1 MASHFRLHV
10 LLPIAVLGLLGIGVG
25 AFAFGHRPLPGS
37 SDPQTPLP
45 PLAGTTT
52 SKQHHSTD
60 QALFAWAKKAD
71 AWCAGV
77 NTTLAKL
84 EPPTTTDDLDLYL
97 AKVVQIQD
105 NAAAAFPKL
114 GYPKGHKEAVV
125 RLQRNLRR
133 SALASHAAFRA
144 IRSADQYGFARAI
157 KRWGELDNN
166 WDSQMKRLGAL
177 VCAAE
182 SADAASARSIAKYG
196 SAAAAL
202 NAALLH
208 KKVVVVLFYAPG
220 DAYDTIQTRE
230 TRAGALD
237 AKAGFLALDVTKND
251 EVAALASR
259 FDVRNAPA
267 TIVFVRGL
275 KVFYRVNGY
284 MDRQAVAQAATDARN
299 H

>member
-10 LLPIAVLGLLGIGVG
+10 LLPIAVLGVLGIGVG
-25 AFAFGHRPLPGS
+25 AFAFGHRPLPGAGE
-37 SDPQTPLP
+37 PQTPLP
-45 PLAGTTT
+45 PLTGTTT
-52 SKQHHSTD
+52 QTQSD
-60 QALFAWAKKAD
+60 QELATWAKKAD
-71 AWCAGV
+71 SWCEGV

-84 EPPTTTDDLDLYL
+84 EPPTTTADLDLWL

-105 NAAAAFPKL
+105 DAAAAFPKL
-114 GYPKGHKEAVV
+114 GYPKGHKQAVL
-125 RLQRNLRR
+125 RLQRNLRQ
-133 SALASHAAFRA
+133 SALASHAAFRSL
-144 IRSADQYGFARAI
+144 RSTDQFAFQRTV
-157 KRWGELDNN
+157 KRWGELDTN
-166 WDSQMKRLGAL
+166 WDSQMRKIGAR

-196 SAAAAL
+196 SAGAAL

-220 DAYDTIQTRE
+220 DGYDTIQTRE

-237 AKAGFLALDVTKND
+237 AKAGFLALDVTQND
-251 EVAALASR
+251 EVAALASQ

-267 TIVFVRGL
+267 TIVFVRGP
-275 KVFYRVNGY
+275 KVFYRANGY

-299 H
+299 R

>member
-10 LLPIAVLGLLGIGVG
+10 LLPIAVLGVLGIGVG
-25 AFAFGHRPLPGS
+25 AFAFGHRPLPGAG
-37 SDPQTPLP
+37 DPQTPLP
-45 PLAGTTT
+45 PLTGTTT
-52 SKQHHSTD
+52 QGQPTD
-60 QALFAWAKKAD
+60 QELAKWASKAD

-84 EPPTTTDDLDLYL
+84 EPPTTTADLDLWL

-105 NAAAAFPKL
+105 DAAAAFPKL
-114 GYPKGHKEAVV
+114 GYPKGYKQAAL
-125 RLQRNLRR
+125 RLQRNLRQ

-144 IRSADQYGFARAI
+144 LRSTDQFAFQRAV
-157 KRWGELDNN
+157 KRWGELDTN
-166 WDSQMKRLGAL
+166 WDSQMRELGAR

-196 SAAAAL
+196 SAGAAL

-208 KKVVVVLFYAPG
+208 KKIVVVLFYAPG
-220 DAYDTIQTRE
+220 DDYDTIQTRE

-237 AKAGFLALDVTKND
+237 AKAGFLALDVTQNG
-251 EVAALASR
+251 EVAALASQ

-267 TIVFVRGL
+267 TIVFVRGP

-299 H
+299 R

>member
-1 MASHFRLHV
+1 MASNFRLHV

-25 AFAFGHRPLPGS
+25 AFAFGHRPLPGAS
-37 SDPQTPLP
+37 GPESPLP
-45 PLAGTTT
+45 PLATTT
-52 SKQHHSTD
+52 SGQQPSSD
-60 QALFAWAKKAD
+60 QALVAWATKAD
-71 AWCAGV
+71 AWCATV

-105 NAAAAFPKL
+105 NAAAGFPKL
-114 GYPKGHKEAVV
+114 GYPKGHKQAVL
-125 RLQRNLRR
+125 RLQRNLRQ

-144 IRSADQYGFARAI
+144 VRSADQYGFARAI
-157 KRWGELDNN
+157 KRWGELDTN

-182 SADAASARSIAKYG
+182 SADAGSARSIAKYG
-196 SAAAAL
+196 SAGAAL
-202 NAALLH
+202 DAALLH

-220 DAYDTIQTRE
+220 DDYDTIQTRE

-251 EVAALASR
+251 EVAALASQ
-259 FDVRNAPA
+259 FDVRTAPA
-267 TIVFVRGL
+267 TIVFVRGP
-275 KVFYRVNGY
+275 KVFYRVDGY
-284 MDRQAVAQAATDARN
+284 ADRQRVAQAASDARDR
-299 H
+299 

>member
-10 LLPIAVLGLLGIGVG
+10 LLPIAVLGVLGIGVG
-25 AFAFGHRPLPGS
+25 AFAFGHRPLPGAGE
-37 SDPQTPLP
+37 PQTPLP
-45 PLAGTTT
+45 PLTGTTT
-52 SKQHHSTD
+52 QTQSD
-60 QALFAWAKKAD
+60 QELATWAKKAD
-71 AWCAGV
+71 SWCEGV

-84 EPPTTTDDLDLYL
+84 EPPTTTADLDLWL

-105 NAAAAFPKL
+105 DAAAAFPKL
-114 GYPKGHKEAVV
+114 GYPKGHKQAVL
-125 RLQRNLRR
+125 RLQRNLRQ
-133 SALASHAAFRA
+133 SALASHAAFRSL
-144 IRSADQYGFARAI
+144 RSTDQFAFQRTV
-157 KRWGELDNN
+157 KRWGELDTN
-166 WDSQMKRLGAL
+166 WDSQMRKLGAR

-196 SAAAAL
+196 SAGAAL

-220 DAYDTIQTRE
+220 DGYDTIQTRE

-237 AKAGFLALDVTKND
+237 AKAGFLALDVTQND
-251 EVAALASR
+251 EVAALASQ

-267 TIVFVRGL
+267 TIVFVRGP
-275 KVFYRVNGY
+275 KVFYRANGY

-299 H
+299 R

>member
-10 LLPIAVLGLLGIGVG
+10 LLPIAVLGVLGIGVG
-25 AFAFGHRPLPGS
+25 AFAFGHRPLPGAGE
-37 SDPQTPLP
+37 PQTPLP
-45 PLAGTTT
+45 PLTGTTT
-52 SKQHHSTD
+52 QTQSD
-60 QALFAWAKKAD
+60 QELATWAKKAD
-71 AWCAGV
+71 SWCEGV

-84 EPPTTTDDLDLYL
+84 EPPTTTADLDLWL

-105 NAAAAFPKL
+105 DAAAAFPKL
-114 GYPKGHKEAVV
+114 GYPKGHKQAVL
-125 RLQRNLRR
+125 RLQRNLRQ
-133 SALASHAAFRA
+133 SALASHAAFRSL
-144 IRSADQYGFARAI
+144 RSTDQFAFQRTV
-157 KRWGELDNN
+157 KRWGELDTN
-166 WDSQMKRLGAL
+166 WDSQMRKLGAR

-196 SAAAAL
+196 SASAAL

-220 DAYDTIQTRE
+220 DDYDTIQTRE

-237 AKAGFLALDVTKND
+237 AKAGFLALDVTQND
-251 EVAALASR
+251 EVAALASQ

-267 TIVFVRGL
+267 TIVFVRGP
-275 KVFYRVNGY
+275 KVFYRANGY

-299 H
+299 R

>member
-10 LLPIAVLGLLGIGVG
+10 LLPIAVLGVLGIGVG

-37 SDPQTPLP
+37 GDPETPLP
-45 PLAGTTT
+45 PLSGTTT
-52 SKQHHSTD
+52 QAQTD
-60 QALFAWAKKAD
+60 HELAAWAKKAD
-71 AWCAGV
+71 SWCAGV
-77 NTTLAKL
+77 NTAFTKL
-84 EPPTTTDDLDLYL
+84 EPPTTTADLDLWL

-105 NAAAAFPKL
+105 DAAAAFPKL
-114 GYPKGHKEAVV
+114 GYPKGYKKPVL
-125 RLQRNLRR
+125 RLQRNLRQ

-144 IRSADQYGFARAI
+144 LRSADQFAFQRAI
-157 KRWGELDNN
+157 KRWGELDTN
-166 WDSQMKRLGAL
+166 WDSQMRRLGAL
-177 VCAAE
+177 VCAAD

-196 SAAAAL
+196 SAGAAL

-220 DAYDTIQTRE
+220 DDYDTIQTRE

-237 AKAGFLALDVTKND
+237 AKAGFLALDVTQND
-251 EVAALASR
+251 EVAALASQ

-267 TIVFVRGL
+267 TIVFVRGP

-284 MDRQAVAQAATDARN
+284 MDRQAVAQAAADARN
-299 H
+299 R

>member
-10 LLPIAVLGLLGIGVG
+10 LLPVAVLGVLGIGVG
-25 AFAFGHRPLPGS
+25 AFAFGHRPLPGA

-45 PLAGTTT
+45 PLTGTTT
-52 SKQHHSTD
+52 QGQRTD
-60 QALFAWAKKAD
+60 EELAKWANKAD

-84 EPPTTTDDLDLYL
+84 EPPTTTADLDLWL

-105 NAAAAFPKL
+105 DAAAAFPKL
-114 GYPKGHKEAVV
+114 GYPKGHKPAVL
-125 RLQRNLRR
+125 RLQRNLRQ

-144 IRSADQYGFARAI
+144 LRSTDQFAFQRAV
-157 KRWGELDNN
+157 KRWGELDTN
-166 WDSQMKRLGAL
+166 WDSQMRKLGAR

-196 SAAAAL
+196 SAGAAL

-220 DAYDTIQTRE
+220 DDYDTIQTRE

-237 AKAGFLALDVTKND
+237 AKAGFLALDVTQND
-251 EVAALASR
+251 EVAALASQ

-267 TIVFVRGL
+267 TIVFVRGP

-299 H
+299 R

>member
-10 LLPIAVLGLLGIGVG
+10 LLPIAVLGVLGLGVG

-37 SDPQTPLP
+37 SEPQTPLP

-52 SKQHHSTD
+52 STQHHSD
-60 QALFAWAKKAD
+60 QALIAWAKKAD

-84 EPPTTTDDLDLYL
+84 EAPTTTDDLDLYL

-105 NAAAAFPKL
+105 DAAIAFPKL
-114 GYPKGHKEAVV
+114 GYPKGHSQAVL
-125 RLQRNLRR
+125 RLQRNLRQ

-144 IRSADQYGFARAI
+144 VRSADQYGFARAI
-157 KRWGELDNN
+157 KRWGELDNS

-177 VCAAE
+177 VCAAQ

-196 SAAAAL
+196 SAGAAL
-202 NAALLH
+202 NAALLQ

-220 DAYDTIQTRE
+220 DDYDTIQTRE

-237 AKAGFLALDVTKND
+237 AKAGFLALDVTQNA
-251 EVAALASR
+251 EVAALASQ
-259 FDVRNAPA
+259 FDVRDAPA
-267 TIVFVRGL
+267 TLVFVRGP

-284 MDRQAVAQAATDARN
+284 ADRAAVAQAATDARN
-299 H
+299 R

>member
-10 LLPIAVLGLLGIGVG
+10 LLPIALLGMLGIGVG
-25 AFAFGHRPLPGS
+25 AFAFGHSPLPGAG
-37 SDPQTPLP
+37 DPGTPLP
-45 PLAGTTT
+45 PLTGTTT
-52 SKQHHSTD
+52 QGQPSD
-60 QALFAWAKKAD
+60 QELLAWATKAD
-71 AWCAGV
+71 SWCASV

-84 EPPTTTDDLDLYL
+84 EPPTTTADLDLWL

-105 NAAAAFPKL
+105 DAAAAFPKL
-114 GYPKGHKEAVV
+114 GYPKGHKRPVL
-125 RLQRNLRR
+125 RLQRNLRQ

-144 IRSADQYGFARAI
+144 LRSTDQYAFQRAV
-157 KRWGELDNN
+157 KRWGELDTN
-166 WDSQMKRLGAL
+166 WALQMRRLGAL

-196 SAAAAL
+196 SAGAAL

-220 DAYDTIQTRE
+220 DDYDTIQTRE

-237 AKAGFLALDVTKND
+237 AKAGFLALDVTQND
-251 EVAALASR
+251 EVAALASQ

-267 TIVFVRGL
+267 TIVFVRGP

-299 H
+299 R